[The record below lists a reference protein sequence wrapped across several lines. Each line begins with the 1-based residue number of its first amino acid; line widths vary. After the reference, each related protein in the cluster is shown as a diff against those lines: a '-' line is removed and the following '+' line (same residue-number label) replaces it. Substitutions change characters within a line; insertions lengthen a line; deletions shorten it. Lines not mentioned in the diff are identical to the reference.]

1 MKEGM
6 RRTAMLVC
14 GVAVSLSLVASAEAR
29 GRSSNFVMT
38 PYGPIPR
45 SVIYANNM
53 SPQQRM
59 ASQKAEMAEYERM
72 LKARNPQAYK
82 QYMDQKKAQ
91 QSSNSS
97 SNLKKK

>member
-1 MKEGM
+1 M
-6 RRTAMLVC
+6 RKHLRRAVLTMCALAVLLA
-14 GVAVSLSLVASAEAR
+14 VAASTEAR
-29 GRSSNFVMT
+29 GRRSSFVMT

-45 SVIYANNM
+45 SVMYANNM

-59 ASQKAEMAEYERM
+59 ASQKAEQAEYERY

-91 QSSNSS
+91 QSGNSSNS
-97 SNLKKK
+97 KKK

>member
-1 MKEGM
+1 MKECL

-14 GVAVSLSLVASAEAR
+14 AVAVSLTLAASAEAR

-45 SVIYANNM
+45 SVLYANNM

-59 ASQKAEMAEYERM
+59 ASQKAEVAEYERM

-91 QSSNSS
+91 QSSSS
-97 SNLKKK
+97 TSKKSK